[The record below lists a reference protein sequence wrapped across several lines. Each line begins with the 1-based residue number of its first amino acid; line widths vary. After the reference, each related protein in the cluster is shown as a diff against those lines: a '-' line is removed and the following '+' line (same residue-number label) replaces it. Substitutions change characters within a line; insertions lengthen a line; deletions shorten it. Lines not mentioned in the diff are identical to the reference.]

1 MKSYS
6 NDVVTPDVLT
16 KNIHEAFV
24 AQNLFFESAVK
35 KQTKMLKIMLIA
47 SLIINFVTAAAVI
60 SVVI

>member
-1 MKSYS
+1 MRSYS

-24 AQNLFFESAVK
+24 AQNLFFENAVK

-47 SLIINFVTAAAVI
+47 SLVINTLTAAVVI
-60 SVVI
+60 SAAI